1 MGVLDILASQLVE
14 PFRIGLLIA
23 LTLTAANTAQA
34 VGRLVPTV
42 LGLIFVAVLI
52 PMTLG
57 SAGADRLTA
66 IIVGLFS
73 NAIILAVILAAHALY
88 RRLTQ
93 R

>member
-1 MGVLDILASQLVE
+1 MGVLDILAAQLVE

-34 VGRLVPTV
+34 MGRLIPTL

-52 PMTLG
+52 PITLG

-66 IIVGLFS
+66 ILVGLVS
-73 NAIILAVILAAHALY
+73 NAIILALILAAVALY
-88 RRLTQ
+88 HRLTQ